1 MRRFRKEQEQSMRRS
16 FLGAA
21 FAATLA
27 GVVLGTLIPS
37 QQVEAQPATTFSGN
51 AAIVLHFVKPGSTAA
66 YEGVMA
72 RLGEAL
78 QKSENTET
86 DRQAQA
92 RGWKVYRAGLDISG
106 QGNVMYA
113 WIIDPVV
120 GGADYAVS
128 TIINEVFPGESLQI
142 DKVYSESFTDAAL
155 PWQWPI
161 DLRLVADLSTTQHR
175 ELDAGHHGSS
185 DDAAILLQFVRP
197 KLASSYERVMR
208 QVGEALRRNVQ
219 TWRHMQVRRWK
230 VYRAGLDMSGRGNAM
245 YVWFGDPEI
254 VSEESGPEAFLQG
267 VCNAVSAALRIPMSQ
282 LRDTCTSA
290 VVTQTPIELRL
301 AVDLRPRQTRNSSR
315 NAANPVS
322 LAFGWLHH
330 WPRDPV
336 PLKLRNRHESVM
348 APTRTAEAATV
359 VRPVDSGAKRTVDY
373 SA

>member
-1 MRRFRKEQEQSMRRS
+1 MRRS

-37 QQVEAQPATTFSGN
+37 QQVEAQPAITFSGD
-51 AAIVLHFVKPGSTAA
+51 AAVMLHFVKPGSTTA

-78 QKSENTET
+78 RKSENTET

-113 WIIDPVV
+113 WVIDPVV
-120 GGADYAVS
+120 GGADYAAS
-128 TIINEVFPGESLQI
+128 TIMNEVFPGEIQQI

-155 PWQWPI
+155 RQWPI
-161 DLRLVADLSTTQHR
+161 DLRLVADLSATQHR
-175 ELDAGHHGSS
+175 ALDAEHYGSS

-197 KLASSYERVMR
+197 QLASSYERVMH
-208 QVGEALRRNVQ
+208 QVGEALGRSVQ
-219 TWRHMQVRRWK
+219 AWRHMQVRRWK

-245 YVWFGDPEI
+245 YVWFGDPAI

-267 VCNAVSAALRIPMSQ
+267 VCNVVSEVLEIPMSQ

-301 AVDLRPRQTRNSSR
+301 TVDLRPRQTRNSSR
-315 NAANPVS
+315 SAANPAS

-330 WPRDPV
+330 WPKDLV
-336 PLKLRNRHESVM
+336 PLKLRNRHKSVM
-348 APTRTAEAATV
+348 VPTGTAEAATV
-359 VRPVDSGAKRTVDY
+359 ARLVDSGAKRTVNY